1 MSACPEKSASSWQ
14 MMGPRSSG
22 VVGVGG
28 GCVVVVV
35 GGNGVFVDFEPVGE
49 GVSVG
54 DVEVEVVGAEEVVLK
69 RDVVTEEL
77 EADGEVMDEVVAE
90 DIVAEVV
97 DTDEIVALELPNAA
111 SI

>member
-1 MSACPEKSASSWQ
+1 
-14 MMGPRSSG
+14 MGPRSSG

-54 DVEVEVVGAEEVVLK
+54 DVEAVGAEEVVLK